1 MGDRLKI
8 VLVCGDCGARNY
20 ETTKARAATAKPR
33 LTLKKFCPG
42 CNKHTEH
49 KESK

>member
-8 VLVCGDCGARNY
+8 ALVCEDCGARNY
-20 ETTKARAATAKPR
+20 ETTKARAGAKQR
-33 LTLKKFCPG
+33 LKLKKFCPG